1 MRALS
6 AHKITPLAVAE
17 LTVLL
22 DIAPTA
28 IMLPKVTTCAVDPST
43 ATPLKT
49 LVAPM
54 LDDELADIVDMPCLT
69 NKAEVDCALPTEIVE
84 LPASN
89 AEPDTCVLEPA
100 DTADAPCNILNPEV
114 LSDALALE
122 VLAPW

>member
-1 MRALS
+1 M
-6 AHKITPLAVAE
+6 AE

-28 IMLPKVTTCAVDPST
+28 MMLPKVTTCAVDPST

-49 LVAPM
+49 WVACM

-100 DTADAPCNILNPEV
+100 DTADMPCNILNPVV
-114 LSDALALE
+114 LTDALALE
-122 VLAPW
+122 VLAPC

>member
-1 MRALS
+1 
-6 AHKITPLAVAE
+6 
-17 LTVLL
+17 
-22 DIAPTA
+22 
-28 IMLPKVTTCAVDPST
+28 
-43 ATPLKT
+43 
-49 LVAPM
+49 M

-69 NKAEVDCALPTEIVE
+69 KRAEVDCVLPTEIVE